1 MRRPL
6 LALHVI
12 GAFRSATGTAPTR
25 VGLRPARES
34 SARPARTCHPGTTAF
49 SQTTRTGS
57 QAHSRATNTTPPR
70 PTPAQHGS
78 DAHYM
83 HHNSTMHEIRTH
95 GSLSAPEPGRSRRH
109 EALISHARMLISW
122 QRVVRLPPHLLPS
135 ALAASLPSLSCPC
148 ELGGS
153 DTQRLWRGEME
164 ETVVRCRLGGSTL
177 IAPLTYP
184 NETFEVRGSG
194 LGRGLGMLFC
204 AAF

>member
-1 MRRPL
+1 
-6 LALHVI
+6 
-12 GAFRSATGTAPTR
+12 
-25 VGLRPARES
+25 
-34 SARPARTCHPGTTAF
+34 
-49 SQTTRTGS
+49 
-57 QAHSRATNTTPPR
+57 
-70 PTPAQHGS
+70 
-78 DAHYM
+78 M
-83 HHNSTMHEIRTH
+83 HHNSTMHETRTH

-122 QRVVRLPPHLLPS
+122 QRVVRLPPHLRPS